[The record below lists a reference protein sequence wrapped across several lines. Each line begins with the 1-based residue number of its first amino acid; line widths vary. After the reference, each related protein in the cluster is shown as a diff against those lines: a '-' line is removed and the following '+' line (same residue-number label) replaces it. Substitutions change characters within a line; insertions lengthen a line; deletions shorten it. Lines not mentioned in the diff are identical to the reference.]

1 MLNEGFYDITTIKIC
16 GLHSRICSL
25 SKAARE
31 LYIAQ
36 PSLSKSIA
44 ELEKEIQKSL
54 FVRTPRGV
62 LFTDE
67 GTEFLAY
74 ARQVLQQMDTL
85 EKRYEI
91 GSVSKHYF
99 TVSSQH
105 YPFASEAFSKVVD
118 SVKDE
123 LYEFMYIETQ
133 TQDIIDNVK
142 SLKVK
147 WGFYI

>member
-1 MLNEGFYDITTIKIC
+1 MTLQQLRYVASIAEC
-16 GLHSRICSL
+16 GSL

-36 PSLSKSIA
+36 PSLSKAIA

-91 GSVSKHYF
+91 GSVNKHYF

-133 TQDIIDNVK
+133 TQDIIDNVHSLK
-142 SLKVK
+142 SLTIKSQDENRN
-147 WGFYI
+147 F